1 MVEPEVDENIKTTS
15 MTAFDLF
22 LFLTIGPGP
31 LQNLKND
38 SLTASSVQLSWRHP
52 MLYPGPVDYKIEV
65 YEETSINS
73 SKYTLKSTIIVHGM
87 YFK

>member
-1 MVEPEVDENIKTTS
+1 MDENIKITS
-15 MTAFDLF
+15 MTAFYLF
-22 LFLTIGPGP
+22 LFSTIEPGP
-31 LQNLKND
+31 LQNLKVD
-38 SLTASSVQLSWRHP
+38 SLTASSVNLSWIPP

-73 SKYTLKSTIIVHGM
+73 LKYILNSTIIVHGM